1 MRQIQKPLCDRRS
14 YQHAVLDNGLRVLA
28 IQDKE
33 AVFAAACANVQVR
46 HLLLTQQ
53 LTATPDHNK
62 SYAVSDSLIA
72 LGCRSSCFAS
82 ICVTVSQGRD
92 PHALA

>member
-1 MRQIQKPLCDRRS
+1 MQRIQKPLCDRRS

-46 HLLLTQQ
+46 HQLLAQQ
-53 LTATPDHNK
+53 LTAALPPNHDTHHTKHCDIPG
-62 SYAVSDSLIA
+62 SAAAVFIQTCHSEPRE
-72 LGCRSSCFAS
+72 G
-82 ICVTVSQGRD
+82 D
-92 PHALA
+92 P